1 MRGDERPA
9 RQLGV
14 LSSHTLC
21 TAFLTS
27 IYVHPATLPT
37 IGEAVECL
45 SDTCENLSNVFLKIV
60 DLSAELA
67 SPDSIRVD
75 NIKEV
80 RIPP

>member
-1 MRGDERPA
+1 M
-9 RQLGV
+9 
-14 LSSHTLC
+14 
-21 TAFLTS
+21 
-27 IYVHPATLPT
+27 HPATLPT

-80 RIPP
+80 RMPP